1 MKNIQDYL
9 TNKDAPSGGFSQG
22 KLRDD
27 PGDATGSGI
36 TVLTHNDFLYA
47 LLAPVIKYLGD
58 TSDTDESETA
68 ADVMDALETMAGV
81 KNPNVSEYNNITA
94 YVADDHVM
102 SLGVQFVAMVAT
114 TGNEPFTNPDK
125 WLPCFA
131 RDDAFIKWQKGD
143 NITGGFDPLHDHRD
157 GAYRQVFDWGKYN
170 VGGDTGGVG
179 RNFEAFGI
187 HLDGTQV
194 TGNGTLEG
202 ILDVGGGGEYH
213 LLDIIAPDVV
223 GTRTLLDTRGS
234 VPACIDAGGGNRVIV
249 GAAQAD
255 QFQGWQAGADESL
268 DSVTGP
274 YFGRADNDGNR
285 NDVTASANTVPTVF
299 NTGVQGVASM
309 IKAQNDGANGDPR
322 TGLETQ
328 MKNFSVGVTS
338 ILVINELP

>member
-9 TNKDAPSGGFSQG
+9 TNKAAPSGGFSQG
-22 KLRDD
+22 KLLDD
-27 PGDATGSGI
+27 PGGGTGSGI
-36 TVLTHNDFLYA
+36 TVQTHNDFLYA

-58 TSDTDESETA
+58 TSDTDESETS
-68 ADVMDALETMAGV
+68 ADIMNAYETMAAV
-81 KNPNVSEYNNITA
+81 INPNVAEYDNGTA

-102 SLGVQFVAMVAT
+102 SLGIQFVCMVAT
-114 TGNEPFTNPDK
+114 TGNEPFVNPDK

-157 GAYRQVFDWGKYN
+157 ALYRQVYDWGKYN
-170 VGGDTGGVG
+170 VGGDPTGVG

-194 TGNGTLEG
+194 TGNGTLEA

-223 GTRTLLDTRGS
+223 GTRTLLDTRGA
-234 VPACIDAGGGNRVIV
+234 VAACIDAGGGNRVIV

-255 QFQGWQAGADESL
+255 QFQGHRMGVKPPATSFVGSFSSGGTFSLPAGA
-268 DSVTGP
+268 VVGQIGTTGDP
-274 YFGRADNDGNR
+274 ETD
-285 NDVTASANTVPTVF
+285 TV
-299 NTGVQGVASM
+299 
-309 IKAQNDGANGDPR
+309 NGTPR

-338 ILVINELP
+338 IMVINELP